1 MSQRLFSPIMTLEHH
16 RMNTS
21 QQYCGHPKLT
31 YKCPVNDHGEARS
44 NSASLWHSSCK
55 HQVGIACF
63 GLASL
68 VLIVGQHMLSMPSSG
83 LVHLPLFSLQGKSSI
98 SFELGDTLARFPS
111 FILGIVSKQCK
122 SRQVLLSSWLA
133 TFLRTLESSW
143 HRTRCGYHFTCKHA
157 RFATLLRTCSFCHS
171 RGGFGTT
178 FGNTQAL

>member
-1 MSQRLFSPIMTLEHH
+1 MTLEHH

-83 LVHLPLFSLQGKSSI
+83 LVHLPLFS
-98 SFELGDTLARFPS
+98 RFPS

-133 TFLRTLESSW
+133 TFLRTLGSSW

>member
-1 MSQRLFSPIMTLEHH
+1 MKANPETTQT
-16 RMNTS
+16 
-21 QQYCGHPKLT
+21 
-31 YKCPVNDHGEARS
+31 ARS

-83 LVHLPLFSLQGKSSI
+83 LVHLPLFS
-98 SFELGDTLARFPS
+98 RFPS

-133 TFLRTLESSW
+133 CVDTTFSTKDTWLNTLGWLLCYE
-143 HRTRCGYHFTCKHA
+143 HA
-157 RFATLLRTCSFCHS
+157 AFATRGVVSGLPLATLRPCSQ
-171 RGGFGTT
+171 RVYT
-178 FGNTQAL
+178 FWLN